1 MGRYSTLDLGISDMA
16 RPCIDNVKHGQLVY
30 AHRSNYEGVVG
41 MMELGLLLASVV
53 ILVAWLI
60 FGGEGD

>member
-1 MGRYSTLDLGISDMA
+1 MGRNSTLDLGISDLA
-16 RPCIDNVKHGQLVY
+16 RPSIDNVKHGQLVY
-30 AHRSNYEGVVG
+30 AHRSNYEGVG
-41 MMELGLLLASVV
+41 MIELAGLIGSIV

>member
-1 MGRYSTLDLGISDMA
+1 MDLGISDMA
-16 RPCIDNVKHGQLVY
+16 SPSTDNVKHGQLVH
-30 AHRSNYEGVVG
+30 AHRSNNEGVVG
-41 MMELGLLLASVV
+41 MIELAALIGSVV